1 MVVERI
7 PIKFNKYVFDNFY
20 SEKKTWPYIF
30 IYSFVTRKKLL
41 QVNRNCQIYYPDIKV
56 DCYTAI
62 EVESDVR
69 LTYFEED
76 MFIFGLIML
85 GLLVIDIYLT
95 IDYISSLSHREKVE
109 ESLKYDNL
117 RASEIRQRYDELSAP
132 ERRTYRPHSVPRRAK
147 GESIREEEDLSD
159 VLSRR
164 EANQTGTA
172 RR

>member
-1 MVVERI
+1 MKLRSKRI
-7 PIKFNKYVFDNFY
+7 LSGIMIAGDLFMML
-20 SEKKTWPYIF
+20 IGL
-30 IYSFVTRKKLL
+30 IL
-41 QVNRNCQIYYPDIKV
+41 I
-56 DCYTAI
+56 
-62 EVESDVR
+62 
-69 LTYFEED
+69 FEED

-95 IDYISSLSHREKVE
+95 IDYIRSLSHREKVE

-132 ERRTYRPHSVPRRAK
+132 ERRTYRTHSVPRRAK
-147 GESIREEEDLSD
+147 GETIREEEDLSD

>member
-1 MVVERI
+1 MKLRSKRI
-7 PIKFNKYVFDNFY
+7 LSGIMIAGDLFMML
-20 SEKKTWPYIF
+20 IGL
-30 IYSFVTRKKLL
+30 IL
-41 QVNRNCQIYYPDIKV
+41 I
-56 DCYTAI
+56 
-62 EVESDVR
+62 
-69 LTYFEED
+69 FEED

-95 IDYISSLSHREKVE
+95 IDYIRSLSHREKVE

-147 GESIREEEDLSD
+147 GETVREEEDLSD
-159 VLSRR
+159 VLSGR
-164 EANQTGTA
+164 EVNQTGTA

>member
-1 MVVERI
+1 MKLRSKRI
-7 PIKFNKYVFDNFY
+7 LSGIMIAGDLFMML
-20 SEKKTWPYIF
+20 IGL
-30 IYSFVTRKKLL
+30 IL
-41 QVNRNCQIYYPDIKV
+41 I
-56 DCYTAI
+56 
-62 EVESDVR
+62 
-69 LTYFEED
+69 FEED

-95 IDYISSLSHREKVE
+95 IDYIRSLNHREKVE
-109 ESLKYDNL
+109 ESLKYYNL
-117 RASEIRQRYDELSAP
+117 RASEIRQCYDELSAP

-159 VLSRR
+159 VLSGR

>member
-1 MVVERI
+1 MKLRSKRI
-7 PIKFNKYVFDNFY
+7 LSGIMIAGDLFMML
-20 SEKKTWPYIF
+20 IGL
-30 IYSFVTRKKLL
+30 IL
-41 QVNRNCQIYYPDIKV
+41 I
-56 DCYTAI
+56 
-62 EVESDVR
+62 
-69 LTYFEED
+69 FEED

-95 IDYISSLSHREKVE
+95 IDYIRSLNHREKVE

-147 GESIREEEDLSD
+147 GETVREEEDLSD
-159 VLSRR
+159 VLSGR
-164 EANQTGTA
+164 EVNQTGTA

>member
-1 MVVERI
+1 MKLRSKRI
-7 PIKFNKYVFDNFY
+7 LSGIMIAGDLFMML
-20 SEKKTWPYIF
+20 IGL
-30 IYSFVTRKKLL
+30 IL
-41 QVNRNCQIYYPDIKV
+41 I
-56 DCYTAI
+56 
-62 EVESDVR
+62 
-69 LTYFEED
+69 FEED

-95 IDYISSLSHREKVE
+95 IDYIRSLNHREKVE

>member
-76 MFIFGLIML
+76 MFMAVPEYFL
-85 GLLVIDIYLT
+85 
-95 IDYISSLSHREKVE
+95 
-109 ESLKYDNL
+109 
-117 RASEIRQRYDELSAP
+117 ELF
-132 ERRTYRPHSVPRRAK
+132 
-147 GESIREEEDLSD
+147 EDLEPIMIEG
-159 VLSRR
+159 LSKCYCSI
-164 EANQTGTA
+164 
-172 RR
+172 

>member
-1 MVVERI
+1 MVRYQSGVKSVKLRSKRI
-7 PIKFNKYVFDNFY
+7 LSGIMIAGDLFMML
-20 SEKKTWPYIF
+20 IGL
-30 IYSFVTRKKLL
+30 IL
-41 QVNRNCQIYYPDIKV
+41 I
-56 DCYTAI
+56 
-62 EVESDVR
+62 
-69 LTYFEED
+69 FEED

-95 IDYISSLSHREKVE
+95 IDYIRSLSHREKVE

>member
-1 MVVERI
+1 MKLRSKRI
-7 PIKFNKYVFDNFY
+7 LSGIMIAGDLFMML
-20 SEKKTWPYIF
+20 IGL
-30 IYSFVTRKKLL
+30 IL
-41 QVNRNCQIYYPDIKV
+41 I
-56 DCYTAI
+56 
-62 EVESDVR
+62 
-69 LTYFEED
+69 FEED

-95 IDYISSLSHREKVE
+95 IDYIRSLSHREKVE

-147 GESIREEEDLSD
+147 GESIREEEGLSD

>member
-1 MVVERI
+1 MKLRSKRI
-7 PIKFNKYVFDNFY
+7 LSGIMIAGDLFMML
-20 SEKKTWPYIF
+20 IGL
-30 IYSFVTRKKLL
+30 IL
-41 QVNRNCQIYYPDIKV
+41 I
-56 DCYTAI
+56 
-62 EVESDVR
+62 
-69 LTYFEED
+69 FEED

-95 IDYISSLSHREKVE
+95 IDYIRSLSHREKVE

-147 GESIREEEDLSD
+147 GETIREEEDLSD
-159 VLSRR
+159 VLSGR
-164 EANQTGTA
+164 EVNQTGTA

>member
-1 MVVERI
+1 MKLRSKRI
-7 PIKFNKYVFDNFY
+7 LSGIMIAGDLFMML
-20 SEKKTWPYIF
+20 IGL
-30 IYSFVTRKKLL
+30 IL
-41 QVNRNCQIYYPDIKV
+41 I
-56 DCYTAI
+56 
-62 EVESDVR
+62 
-69 LTYFEED
+69 FEED

-95 IDYISSLSHREKVE
+95 IDYIRSLSHREKVE

-147 GESIREEEDLSD
+147 GETVREEEDLSD
-159 VLSRR
+159 VLSGR

>member
-1 MVVERI
+1 MKLRSKRI
-7 PIKFNKYVFDNFY
+7 LSGIMIAGDLFMML
-20 SEKKTWPYIF
+20 IGL
-30 IYSFVTRKKLL
+30 IL
-41 QVNRNCQIYYPDIKV
+41 I
-56 DCYTAI
+56 
-62 EVESDVR
+62 
-69 LTYFEED
+69 FEED

-95 IDYISSLSHREKVE
+95 IDYIRSLSHREKVE

-147 GESIREEEDLSD
+147 GETVREEEDLSD

>member
-1 MVVERI
+1 MKLRSKRI
-7 PIKFNKYVFDNFY
+7 LSGIMIAGDLFMML
-20 SEKKTWPYIF
+20 IGL
-30 IYSFVTRKKLL
+30 IL
-41 QVNRNCQIYYPDIKV
+41 I
-56 DCYTAI
+56 
-62 EVESDVR
+62 
-69 LTYFEED
+69 FEED

-95 IDYISSLSHREKVE
+95 IDYIRSLNHREKVE

-159 VLSRR
+159 VLSGR

>member
-1 MVVERI
+1 MKLRSKRI
-7 PIKFNKYVFDNFY
+7 LSGIMIAGDLFMML
-20 SEKKTWPYIF
+20 IGL
-30 IYSFVTRKKLL
+30 IL
-41 QVNRNCQIYYPDIKV
+41 I
-56 DCYTAI
+56 
-62 EVESDVR
+62 
-69 LTYFEED
+69 FEED

-95 IDYISSLSHREKVE
+95 IDYIRSLSHREKVE

-147 GESIREEEDLSD
+147 GETIREEEDLSD

-172 RR
+172 CR

>member
-1 MVVERI
+1 MKLRSKRI
-7 PIKFNKYVFDNFY
+7 LSGIMIAGDLFMML
-20 SEKKTWPYIF
+20 IGL
-30 IYSFVTRKKLL
+30 IL
-41 QVNRNCQIYYPDIKV
+41 I
-56 DCYTAI
+56 
-62 EVESDVR
+62 
-69 LTYFEED
+69 FEED

-95 IDYISSLSHREKVE
+95 IDYIRSLSHREKVE

-117 RASEIRQRYDELSAP
+117 RASEIRQRYDELNAP

>member
-1 MVVERI
+1 MKLRSKRI
-7 PIKFNKYVFDNFY
+7 LSGIMIAGDLFMML
-20 SEKKTWPYIF
+20 IGL
-30 IYSFVTRKKLL
+30 IL
-41 QVNRNCQIYYPDIKV
+41 I
-56 DCYTAI
+56 
-62 EVESDVR
+62 
-69 LTYFEED
+69 FEED

-95 IDYISSLSHREKVE
+95 IDYIRSLSHREKVE

-147 GESIREEEDLSD
+147 GESIREEEEDLSD
-159 VLSRR
+159 VLSGR

>member
-1 MVVERI
+1 MKLRSKRI
-7 PIKFNKYVFDNFY
+7 LSGIMIAGDLFMML
-20 SEKKTWPYIF
+20 IGL
-30 IYSFVTRKKLL
+30 IL
-41 QVNRNCQIYYPDIKV
+41 I
-56 DCYTAI
+56 
-62 EVESDVR
+62 
-69 LTYFEED
+69 FEED

-95 IDYISSLSHREKVE
+95 IDYIRSLSHREKVE

>member
-1 MVVERI
+1 MI
-7 PIKFNKYVFDNFY
+7 AGDLFMMLIGL
-20 SEKKTWPYIF
+20 IL
-30 IYSFVTRKKLL
+30 I
-41 QVNRNCQIYYPDIKV
+41 
-56 DCYTAI
+56 
-62 EVESDVR
+62 
-69 LTYFEED
+69 FEED

-95 IDYISSLSHREKVE
+95 IDYIRSLSHREKVE

>member
-1 MVVERI
+1 MKLRSKRI
-7 PIKFNKYVFDNFY
+7 LSGIMIAGDLFMML
-20 SEKKTWPYIF
+20 IGL
-30 IYSFVTRKKLL
+30 IL
-41 QVNRNCQIYYPDIKV
+41 I
-56 DCYTAI
+56 
-62 EVESDVR
+62 
-69 LTYFEED
+69 FEED

-95 IDYISSLSHREKVE
+95 IDYIRSLSHREKVE

-159 VLSRR
+159 VLSGR
-164 EANQTGTA
+164 EVNQTGTA

>member
-1 MVVERI
+1 MKLRSKRI
-7 PIKFNKYVFDNFY
+7 LSGIMIAGDLFMML
-20 SEKKTWPYIF
+20 IGL
-30 IYSFVTRKKLL
+30 IL
-41 QVNRNCQIYYPDIKV
+41 I
-56 DCYTAI
+56 
-62 EVESDVR
+62 
-69 LTYFEED
+69 FEED

-95 IDYISSLSHREKVE
+95 IDYIRSLSHREKVE

-159 VLSRR
+159 VLSGR